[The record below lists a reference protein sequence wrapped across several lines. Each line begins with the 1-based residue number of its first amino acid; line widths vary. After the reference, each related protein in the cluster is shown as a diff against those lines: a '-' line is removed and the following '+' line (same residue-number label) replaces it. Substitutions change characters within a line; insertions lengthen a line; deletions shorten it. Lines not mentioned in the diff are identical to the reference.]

1 MVHAETLQTLH
12 PAAGATAAVVEF
24 VGELRHA
31 ALPHEVRHYA
41 RRHLLDTVGVMIA
54 GAGGEV
60 ATRAEAVL
68 AAVRPAGRIPV
79 PGRARRADLIDA
91 AFLGGTAAHGI
102 ELDDGFRQGSVHPG
116 CVVVPAVLALGYD
129 RHADGRALMEAIVAG
144 YEAVIAIG
152 RACHPDLRQRGFH
165 PTAAVGVFGSVAAA
179 GKMRGLSA
187 DALAN
192 ALGLAAS
199 SAAGLFAFV
208 NGGGDI
214 KRLHAGHAARE
225 GLQAA
230 LLAEQGVEGPPDV
243 IEARDGFMQAFAFGR
258 ADKARAA
265 LASEASGQRGHS
277 KSARAGHSPEPGS
290 SARVALASEAS
301 GQRGH
306 SKSARAGHSPEP
318 GSSARAALASEASG
332 QRGHSKSAR
341 AIALPPAAPFGI
353 TDCYIKPY
361 PCCRHIQP
369 AVEALIGLINDEA
382 ISSDEVERIEVAT
395 YRIAAEHAETG
406 WDDFASAQLSF
417 PYLMGLALKFR
428 AVKFEHF
435 SEQTRRDPAFAAI
448 ARKLSVTAPPD
459 VDRLYPQLRPARVT
473 VTTARGSFTRQADE
487 ALGSRIVPLDDA
499 GLTAKFFDLV
509 GPVLGAAGAKE
520 LGERL
525 WSLDEISDVAPLVEA
540 MAKPA

>member
-1 MVHAETLQTLH
+1 MSHAEALHTLH
-12 PAAGATAAVVEF
+12 PAAGATEAIVDF
-24 VGELRHA
+24 VSALRYG
-31 ALPHEVRHYA
+31 ALSDEVKHYA
-41 RRHLLDTVGVMIA
+41 RRHLLDTIGVMIA

-68 AAVRPAGRIPV
+68 DAVRPAGRIPV
-79 PGRARRADLIDA
+79 PGRKRRADLIDA

-102 ELDDGFRQGSVHPG
+102 ELDDGYTKGSVHPG
-116 CVVVPAVLALGYD
+116 CTVVPAILSAGYVKK
-129 RHADGRALMEAIVAG
+129 ASGAQLIEAMVAG
-144 YEAVIAIG
+144 YEAEIAIG

-165 PTAAVGVFGSVAAA
+165 PTAAVGVFGSAAAA
-179 GKMRGLSA
+179 GKLRRLSA

-192 ALGLAAS
+192 AFGLAAS

-258 ADKARAA
+258 ADKA
-265 LASEASGQRGHS
+265 
-277 KSARAGHSPEPGS
+277 
-290 SARVALASEAS
+290 
-301 GQRGH
+301 
-306 SKSARAGHSPEP
+306 
-318 GSSARAALASEASG
+318 
-332 QRGHSKSAR
+332 HSKSAR

-369 AVEALIGLINDEA
+369 AVEALIGLVNDEA
-382 ISSDEVERIEVAT
+382 IASDEVQRIEVAT

-435 SEQTRRDPAFAAI
+435 SEQTRRDPAFGAI
-448 ARKLSVTAPPD
+448 ARKLSVTAPAD

-499 GLTAKFFDLV
+499 GLTAKFLDLV
-509 GPVLGAAGAKE
+509 GPVLGAARAKE

-525 WSLDEISDVAPLVEA
+525 WSLDAISDVAPLVES

>member
-12 PAAGATAAVVEF
+12 PAARATAAIVEF

-31 ALPHEVRHYA
+31 ALADEVRHYA

-54 GAGGEV
+54 GAGGNV
-60 ATRAEAVL
+60 AIRAEAVL
-68 AAVRPAGRIPV
+68 AAARPAGRIPV
-79 PGRARRADLIDA
+79 PGRARRADVIDA

-116 CVVVPAVLALGYD
+116 CVVVPAALALGYD
-129 RHADGRALMEAIVAG
+129 RRADGRALMEAIVAG

-165 PTAAVGVFGSVAAA
+165 PSAAVGVFGSVAAA
-179 GKMRGLSA
+179 GKLQGLPA
-187 DALAN
+187 DVLAN
-192 ALGLAAS
+192 AFGLAAS

-258 ADKARAA
+258 ADKAR
-265 LASEASGQRGHS
+265 
-277 KSARAGHSPEPGS
+277 P
-290 SARVALASEAS
+290 
-301 GQRGH
+301 
-306 SKSARAGHSPEP
+306 
-318 GSSARAALASEASG
+318 
-332 QRGHSKSAR
+332 
-341 AIALPPAAPFGI
+341 ITFPPSVPFGI

-448 ARKLSVTAPPD
+448 ARKLTVTAPPD

-509 GPVLGAAGAKE
+509 GPVLGAARAKD

-525 WSLDEISDVAPLVEA
+525 WSLDEIGDVAPLVEA
-540 MAKPA
+540 MAR